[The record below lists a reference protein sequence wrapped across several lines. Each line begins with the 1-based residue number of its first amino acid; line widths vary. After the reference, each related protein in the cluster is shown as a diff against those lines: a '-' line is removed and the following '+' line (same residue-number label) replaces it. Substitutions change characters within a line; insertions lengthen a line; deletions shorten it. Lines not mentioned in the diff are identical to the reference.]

1 MRKARCL
8 FIGMLVLAMASP
20 LVGWGAASSPG
31 EGKAPVP
38 VVAKDGPAT
47 LEKAEAEEAEKRESG
62 EGKQEE
68 AKEDECPATFGPL
81 ITDTAIPTEKGKF
94 VVQPTF
100 GLSAVTNNFTD
111 SWRRV
116 SAGGNFLSYEMSLKM
131 TYGLFNNMEVY
142 TVIPYVH
149 NWAGSVDER
158 GPGGERSSD
167 FGGLGDISLTFKYRV
182 VEETETLP
190 TISAVFTPTFPSG
203 HYRHL
208 NPRRLGTDAIGGGAY
223 VLTPGFNVSKYMKP
237 FIVYGNLYYSMQTDF
252 TDDDGPQHP
261 RDFVTANLAVEY
273 PFTSKWVGCLEL
285 TSSWDTGRL
294 FGQSPNA
301 PPAALVSLA
310 PEIEYMA
317 TDKLSF
323 SLGVN
328 VDLVGRNTA
337 AAVTPLLSA
346 VYAF

>member
-1 MRKARCL
+1 MKKARCL
-8 FIGMLVLAMASP
+8 FVVMLVLAMALP
-20 LVGWGAASSPG
+20 MVGWGAASGSG

-38 VVAKDGPAT
+38 AVGGQAPGMV
-47 LEKAEAEEAEKRESG
+47 EKADAEEEGKEKGG
-62 EGKQEE
+62 EGKYEE
-68 AKEDECPATFGPL
+68 IKEGECPATFGPL
-81 ITDTAIPTEKGKF
+81 LTDTAIPTDKGKF

-116 SAGGNFLSYEMSLKM
+116 SAGGSFQTYEMSLKL

-149 NWAGSVDER
+149 NWASGVDER

-167 FGGLGDISLTFKYRV
+167 FGGLGDISLTFKYRL
-182 VEETETLP
+182 VEESESLP
-190 TISAVFTPTFPSG
+190 TVSAIITPTFPSG
-203 HYRHL
+203 HFHHL
-208 NPRRLGTDAIGGGAY
+208 NPRRIGTDAIGGGAY
-223 VLTPGFNVSKYMKP
+223 VLTPGLNLSKYVKP
-237 FIVYGNLYYSMQTDF
+237 FIIYGNLWYSMQTDF

-285 TSSWDTGRL
+285 TSFWDTGRL

-301 PPAALVSLA
+301 PPAALISLA

-328 VDLVGRNTA
+328 VDLAGRNTA
-337 AAVTPLLSA
+337 AAVTPLFSM